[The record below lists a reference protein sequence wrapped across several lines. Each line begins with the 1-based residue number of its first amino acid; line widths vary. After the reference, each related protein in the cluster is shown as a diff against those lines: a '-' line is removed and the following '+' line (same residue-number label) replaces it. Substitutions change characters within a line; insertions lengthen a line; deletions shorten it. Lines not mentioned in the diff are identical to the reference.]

1 MLRDSFYTVLK
12 TQQMDLI
19 SFRSTVVINK
29 DHEIFKGHFPAVPI
43 VPGVCMLQMVKE
55 LLEERIRKPLQL
67 THSGNIKFL
76 SVINPLETSQI
87 EIEVK
92 CIPVEDGTYHAEA
105 SIYINNSPF
114 FKIVKAIYK

>member
-12 TQQMDLI
+12 TQQKDLI

-76 SVINPLETSQI
+76 SVINPVFFTTFISSFYNFDPLFTSRTTSTKYF
-87 EIEVK
+87 VK
-92 CIPVEDGTYHAEA
+92 SHHPPIPDIT
-105 SIYINNSPF
+105 
-114 FKIVKAIYK
+114 

>member
-12 TQQMDLI
+12 TQQKDLI
-19 SFRSTVVINK
+19 TFRSTVVINK
-29 DHEIFKGHFPAVPI
+29 DHEIFKGHFPAFPV

-67 THSGNIKFL
+67 TQASNIKFL

-92 CIPVEDGTYHAEA
+92 YIPDEDGVYRADGL
-105 SIYINNSPF
+105 IFINNSPI